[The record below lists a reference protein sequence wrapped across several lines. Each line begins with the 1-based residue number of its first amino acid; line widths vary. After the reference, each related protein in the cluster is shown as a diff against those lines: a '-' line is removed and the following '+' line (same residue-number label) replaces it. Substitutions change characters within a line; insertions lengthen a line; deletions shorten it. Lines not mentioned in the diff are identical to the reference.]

1 MTHLTNRCRNA
12 WFCCPSPVRV
22 FLVFFVANILGDLI
36 AFPFVHTFWN
46 VVNFEGW
53 YTNE

>member
-1 MTHLTNRCRNA
+1 M
-12 WFCCPSPVRV
+12 

-46 VVNFEGW
+46 IVEFEGW
-53 YTNE
+53 YGPEE